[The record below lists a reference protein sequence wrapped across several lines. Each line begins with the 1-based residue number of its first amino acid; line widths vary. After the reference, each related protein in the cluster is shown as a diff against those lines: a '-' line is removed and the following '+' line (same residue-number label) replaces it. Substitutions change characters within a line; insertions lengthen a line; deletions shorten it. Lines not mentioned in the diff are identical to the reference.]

1 MSTIQVNMLKL
12 KTWEEKTLRK
22 IRKMPSQVERNLEQ
36 EDVQASANKD
46 AALIRITST
55 GLADPDGDTKN

>member
-1 MSTIQVNMLKL
+1 MLKL

-46 AALIRITST
+46 AALIGITSI
-55 GLADPDGDTKN
+55 GLADPDDDIKKLR